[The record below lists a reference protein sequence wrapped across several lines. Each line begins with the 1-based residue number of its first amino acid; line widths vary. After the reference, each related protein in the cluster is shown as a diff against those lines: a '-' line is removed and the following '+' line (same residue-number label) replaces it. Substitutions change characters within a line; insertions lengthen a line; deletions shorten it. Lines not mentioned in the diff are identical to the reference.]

1 MLYSLKGSTSLYKC
15 FMLYMRQVMF
25 HAKSAHTLV
34 LSLRKLY
41 RALTVGACILQLHG
55 IRGAWQMNKKE
66 LITQL
71 VDATRHSAAAADP
84 ND

>member
-1 MLYSLKGSTSLYKC
+1 MQNLPTHWC
-15 FMLYMRQVMF
+15 
-25 HAKSAHTLV
+25 
-34 LSLRKLY
+34 SLRKLY
-41 RALTVGACILQLHG
+41 RGLTVGACILQLHG

-71 VDATRHSAAAADP
+71 VDATSHSVTAADL